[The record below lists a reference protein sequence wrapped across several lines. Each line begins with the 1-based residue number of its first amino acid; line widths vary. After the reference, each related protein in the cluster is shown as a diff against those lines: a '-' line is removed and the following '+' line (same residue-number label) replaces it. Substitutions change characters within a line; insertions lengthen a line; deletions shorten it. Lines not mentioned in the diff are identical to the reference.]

1 MTAGD
6 RNLHS
11 DWPWRRGNASQGRT
25 PAPAGQPRQGPGRL
39 APSLCHPGPA
49 PLPRSRLP
57 ASQAGGPTSR
67 RTANAFESPSVIHA
81 SRRGP
86 SAPRRPDSVTCPCPK
101 RGLARATSAR
111 GWRRPGAA
119 DRNPGSQVSRS
130 RRACFHRNPR
140 PGSGVSMHTPLPPPR
155 VREATRSRCVSYR
168 EWRSTSPKPRGLGP
182 VLTRPRERT
191 RPACLRRRLGPDA
204 WAKRAA
210 VRGEEQGEA
219 VGSDPTRRAARGSRG
234 FGRPAG
240 VRAGTDRGIRS
251 QGNTHHAD
259 GRPAG
264 PGRA

>member
-1 MTAGD
+1 MRLRGEL
-6 RNLHS
+6 LHRLGS
-11 DWPWRRGNASQGRT
+11 LGRARAAS
-25 PAPAGQPRQGPGRL
+25 
-39 APSLCHPGPA
+39 HP
-49 PLPRSRLP
+49 
-57 ASQAGGPTSR
+57 
-67 RTANAFESPSVIHA
+67 
-81 SRRGP
+81 P
-86 SAPRRPDSVTCPCPK
+86 SATLGRRLS
-101 RGLARATSAR
+101 RG
-111 GWRRPGAA
+111 
-119 DRNPGSQVSRS
+119 PGSQRHRQASSRPQGFTPLVGAPRLLGAQTRSRVLAQTGGSRGPRAPAAGVDRVRQTEIQEVMSRS
-130 RRACFHRNPR
+130 RRACFHRKPR
-140 PGSGVSMHTPLPPPR
+140 PGSGASMHTPLPPPR

-168 EWRSTSPKPRGLGP
+168 AWRSTSLKPRGLGP

-204 WAKRAA
+204 WAKGAA